1 MQILLYDIYEDMK
14 HIRLFENFE
23 DDLSPVTRDLFNL
36 TAKIEL
42 QDGQSCLK
50 GPVEHKEEAQ
60 KIADYIDQQLED
72 AYDQYDNL
80 KSEARS
86 LQAVEERLE
95 ELREELAE
103 DLAKIGYSIE
113 EDDD

>member
-1 MQILLYDIYEDMK
+1 
-14 HIRLFENFE
+14 
-23 DDLSPVTRDLFNL
+23 
-36 TAKIEL
+36 
-42 QDGQSCLK
+42 
-50 GPVEHKEEAQ
+50 
-60 KIADYIDQQLED
+60 
-72 AYDQYDNL
+72 L

-113 EDDD
+113 EDND

>member
-1 MQILLYDIYEDMK
+1 MK
-14 HIRLFENFE
+14 YLALFENFE
-23 DDLSPVTRDLFNL
+23 DDLSPITRDLFNL

-42 QDGQSCLK
+42 KDGQSCLK

-113 EDDD
+113 EDND